1 MMEPETRTPS
11 PGRSAARWAL
21 WLPLGL
27 FLGFVLLVVAGLLRP
42 ANRDVPSQ
50 MIGRPMPQFA
60 LPQAV
65 SDRPALARANL
76 ANGKPHLLN
85 IFASWC
91 IPCGV
96 ETPQITA
103 LAAQGAEV
111 DGIAI
116 RDHSADLA
124 SFLSRNGNPYSRIG
138 ADDVS
143 AVQLAIGSSG
153 VPETFVIDGKGVIRY
168 QHIGDI
174 RPEDVSMIL
183 GKLRDAS

>member
-1 MMEPETRTPS
+1 MPDRKV
-11 PGRSAARWAL
+11 ARWAM

-27 FLGFVLLVVAGLLRP
+27 FFVFVLLVVAGLLRP
-42 ANRDVPSQ
+42 ANRDVPSR
-50 MIGRPMPQFA
+50 MIGQPMPLFT
-60 LPQAV
+60 LPPAV
-65 SDRPALARANL
+65 SDRPGLAHADL
-76 ANGKPHLLN
+76 ANGRPHLLN

-96 ETPQITA
+96 ESPQIAA

-116 RDHSADLA
+116 RDHPDDLA
-124 SFLSRNGNPYSRIG
+124 AYLLRNGNPYHRIG
-138 ADDVS
+138 ADNVS

-153 VPETFVIDGKGVIRY
+153 VPETFVVDGRGVIRY

-174 RPEDVSMIL
+174 RPEEVAMIL
-183 GKLRDAS
+183 SKLHEAS

>member
-1 MMEPETRTPS
+1 MSAGEPDRRT
-11 PGRSAARWAL
+11 ARWAM

-27 FLGFVLLVVAGLLRP
+27 FAGFCLLVVAGLLRP
-42 ANRDVPSQ
+42 ANRDVPSK
-50 MIGRPMPQFA
+50 MIGQPMPQFT

-65 SDRPALARANL
+65 PDRPGLARTDL
-76 ANGKPHLLN
+76 ANGKPHLVN

-96 ETPQITA
+96 ETPQIAA
-103 LAAQGAEV
+103 LAAQGAQV

-116 RDHSADLA
+116 RDHPQDLSAFLA
-124 SFLSRNGNPYSRIG
+124 RNGNPYGRIG

-153 VPETFVIDGKGVIRY
+153 VPETFVVDGQGVIRY

-174 RPEDVSMIL
+174 RAEEVPMIL

>member
-1 MMEPETRTPS
+1 MS
-11 PGRSAARWAL
+11 GAVSGRSTARWAM

-27 FLGFVLLVVAGLLRP
+27 FLGFCLLVVAGLLRP
-42 ANRDVPSQ
+42 ANRDVPSK
-50 MIGRPMPQFA
+50 MIGQPMPQFN

-65 SDRPALARANL
+65 PDRPGLMRTDL
-76 ANGKPHLLN
+76 ANGKPHLVN

-96 ETPQITA
+96 ESPQIAA
-103 LAAQGAEV
+103 LAAQGAQV

-116 RDHSADLA
+116 RDHPEDLSAFLA
-124 SFLSRNGNPYSRIG
+124 RNGNAYSRIG

-153 VPETFVIDGKGVIRY
+153 VPETFVVDGRGVIRY
-168 QHIGDI
+168 QHIGEI
-174 RPEDVSMIL
+174 RPNDVPMIL
-183 GKLRDAS
+183 GKLREAS